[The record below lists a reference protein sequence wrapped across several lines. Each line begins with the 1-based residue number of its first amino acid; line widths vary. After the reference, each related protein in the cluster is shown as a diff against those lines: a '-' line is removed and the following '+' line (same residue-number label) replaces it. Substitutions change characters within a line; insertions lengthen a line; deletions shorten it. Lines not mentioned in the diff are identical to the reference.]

1 MQIQVNDSNNCC
13 FAVLQVVNELNAA
26 VLYELKVDVYFRLD
40 YNAK

>member
-1 MQIQVNDSNNCC
+1 MQIQVNDSDNC

-26 VLYELKVDVYFRLD
+26 VLYEMKVDVYFRLD